1 MMSQTVSPAD
11 GSSLLGVTQES
22 FVSEN
27 GGVIAVNLGSAASS
41 LASRAGFLIF
51 DDQKPVRRSII
62 PSSVAF
68 LRREEATNVR

>member
-27 GGVIAVNLGSAASS
+27 GGVVAVNLGSAASS

-51 DDQKPVRRSII
+51 DDKNLSVVRL
-62 PSSVAF
+62 F
-68 LRREEATNVR
+68 LLLSPFYGEKRRRM